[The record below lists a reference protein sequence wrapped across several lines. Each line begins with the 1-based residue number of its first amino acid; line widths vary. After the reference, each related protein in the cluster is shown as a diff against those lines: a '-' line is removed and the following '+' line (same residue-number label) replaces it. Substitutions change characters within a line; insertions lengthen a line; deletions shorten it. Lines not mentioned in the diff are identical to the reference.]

1 MTKITRAIGRR
12 GLGFTL
18 VEVLVVISIIGV
30 LVGLLLPAVMMA
42 REAAR
47 RTSCQNNIRQI
58 ALAMQ
63 LHATAHQKFP
73 ELSRAIDCEKTPIGE
88 PVHAWSVFVRLLPHL
103 DEPLS
108 ENIRLSSDWNYKP
121 DGTDLITLYRP
132 KLYVCPSSNIE
143 TTTSETGTP
152 HQSICYAINWG
163 EWDKSDP
170 KRPTVR
176 FGFQSSG
183 KLTFGDF
190 KDGLTSTLAF
200 AEVKPNIDLIEG
212 RKCYPDGTVRPQP
225 TEVGGIASMGAQK
238 RLPRASHSRWVDSHV
253 SQTGFTTLLTPNTR
267 LSISG
272 SDDVN
277 WIDVQPLITGHN
289 PCKMESCPPMT
300 FWFDSAAVT
309 ARSYHTGLINVAMVD
324 TSVRTVSNEI
334 DVKIWRALSTRNG
347 REPIPD
353 FE

>member
-1 MTKITRAIGRR
+1 MTRAAKRIG
-12 GLGFTL
+12 LAFTL
-18 VEVLVVISIIGV
+18 VEVLVVIAIIGV

-73 ELSRAIDCEKTPIGE
+73 ELTRAIDCEITPIGE
-88 PVHAWSVFVRLLPHL
+88 PSHAWSVFVRILPHL

-108 ENIRLSSDWNYKP
+108 ENIRLSSDWTYKP
-121 DGTDLITLYRP
+121 DGTAVITQYRP
-132 KLYVCPSSNIE
+132 KMYVCPSSIVD
-143 TTTSETGTP
+143 TTASETGIP

-170 KRPTVR
+170 KRPNVR
-176 FGFQSSG
+176 FGFQSSS

-200 AEVKPNIDLIEG
+200 AEVKPNLDLIEG
-212 RKCYPDGTVRPQP
+212 RQCYPHNTVRPMP
-225 TEVGGIASMGAQK
+225 ADAGGVASLPAQK
-238 RLPRASHSRWVDSHV
+238 KLPRNSHSRWVDSHL
-253 SQTGFTTLLTPNTR
+253 SQTGFTTLLTPNTK
-267 LSISG
+267 LTMAGI
-272 SDDVN
+272 DDVN

-289 PCKMESCPPMT
+289 PCKMESCPPMS

-309 ARSYHTGLINVAMVD
+309 ARSYHTGLVNVAMLD
-324 TSVRTVSNEI
+324 TSVRTISNEI
-334 DVKIWRALSTRNG
+334 DLKIWRALSTRNG

-353 FE
+353 FD